1 MYFKEKLRLSH
12 TIISYF
18 LGVLYYMYFFFIRI
32 FNTLQRY
39 LYTLKEKRLIRTTIS
54 NSILAIMALD
64 FSCNFN
70 R

>member
-18 LGVLYYMYFFFIRI
+18 LGVLYCMYFFFIRI

-39 LYTLKEKRLIRTTIS
+39 LYTLKEKGLIRTTIS